1 MQRDYF
7 LIDQN
12 ARGNKINERES
23 PINNFRGEDEVNRR
37 RAGIPGRKSF
47 FFWRGGGGLYVFL
60 DPPPLPGVS

>member
-12 ARGNKINERES
+12 ARGNAINERES

-37 RAGIPGRKSF
+37 RAGIPGK
-47 FFWRGGGGLYVFL
+47 
-60 DPPPLPGVS
+60 